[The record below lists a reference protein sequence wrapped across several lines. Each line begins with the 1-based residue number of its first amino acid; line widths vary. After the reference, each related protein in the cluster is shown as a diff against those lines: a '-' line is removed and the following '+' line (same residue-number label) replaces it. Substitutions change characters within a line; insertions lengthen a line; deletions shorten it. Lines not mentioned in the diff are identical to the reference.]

1 VDHPMHPPG
10 QDPPSLRRAR
20 ILRERAERLA
30 REEPPAPEGA
40 LLDVVAFPLGGEPF
54 AVGALHVGEVLPL
67 RGVTPLPGTPP
78 FVAGILNLRGTLVS
92 LVDLRVLLHMPR
104 EEEARMGVILRGK
117 GMEFGLV
124 TEGLLGTRR
133 VPVEQ
138 IRPAPPGTG
147 DPWGLILGIWEDLIL
162 LDGAR
167 LLAEPSLV
175 VDDAPDPGGNTT
187 TRREGEKGR

>member
-1 VDHPMHPPG
+1 MDHPMHPPG

-104 EEEARMGVILRGK
+104 EEEVAVYSQVEMARKFAAVLDAITGK
-117 GMEFGLV
+117 GDAAW
-124 TEGLLGTRR
+124 
-133 VPVEQ
+133 VP
-138 IRPAPPGTG
+138 RALP
-147 DPWGLILGIWEDLIL
+147 
-162 LDGAR
+162 
-167 LLAEPSLV
+167 
-175 VDDAPDPGGNTT
+175 
-187 TRREGEKGR
+187 